1 MVIPIDHI
9 LIKKYVAFPKTSA
22 SASLEDVYEQT
33 ISLMLLV
40 FVFLSTENME
50 SVKL

>member
-9 LIKKYVAFPKTSA
+9 LIKMCVAFPKTSA
-22 SASLEDVYEQT
+22 SASLEDFYEQI

-40 FVFLSTENME
+40 FVFLSIENVE